1 MARPLQL
8 LSSLLSRARV
18 GALSPQ
24 SSTPF
29 TSRRFVNKVPSSR
42 SWAPHSQR
50 APRDSHMSDEEYGLE
65 EEDVEDKIQALV
77 DKENKKRKAVKYQ
90 ILRRQMTPKGPP
102 QRKLTWEAIEQIRYL
117 KQEQPEEWTVERLAE
132 GFSVNPDAIL
142 RVLKSKFVP
151 SPNRKAKQDAKVM
164 VKINQQTLPAGAGVR
179 QEKQRLSAGSTQ
191 AVLASGNRETAV
203 VPVGHQTLMLQSEQR
218 PAVSAMATQTV
229 SEITEYTTERP
240 NEETQP
246 TDSTAQEVDEEGW
259 DGQVLSEEDIERL
272 MTTIK
277 SSPVVKVGNDV
288 FDTEGN
294 FLYRI

>member
-1 MARPLQL
+1 
-8 LSSLLSRARV
+8 
-18 GALSPQ
+18 
-24 SSTPF
+24 
-29 TSRRFVNKVPSSR
+29 
-42 SWAPHSQR
+42 
-50 APRDSHMSDEEYGLE
+50 
-65 EEDVEDKIQALV
+65 
-77 DKENKKRKAVKYQ
+77 
-90 ILRRQMTPKGPP
+90 
-102 QRKLTWEAIEQIRYL
+102 
-117 KQEQPEEWTVERLAE
+117 
-132 GFSVNPDAIL
+132 
-142 RVLKSKFVP
+142 
-151 SPNRKAKQDAKVM
+151 M